1 MDFLSNLAGFFPS
14 GPLTTLYAIVLL
26 AVTVPC
32 MRWGKDRTNDVAMV
46 LFCSWPMA
54 LVATKLDS
62 SLFQAFGTIVLCG
75 CLAGIGSRLAFLVI
89 VLAALKLIVYSA
101 NIGGL
106 LNWKQMW
113 AFSEV
118 FAYFQ
123 LIALFGG
130 TINGRTVGLYLGSS
144 DPRRGNFPSGV
155 LQPAKGRVLAHT
167 GDDLDNASRSNHNNI

>member
-1 MDFLSNLAGFFPS
+1 MEFLTNLAGFFPS

-32 MRWGKDRTNDVAMV
+32 MRWGKNRTNDVAVV

-62 SLFQAFGTIVLCG
+62 SLFQAIGTIALCG
-75 CLAGIGSRLAFLVI
+75 FLAAIGTRLAILVI

-101 NIGGL
+101 NVGGL
-106 LNWKQMW
+106 INWEQMW

-118 FAYFQ
+118 FAYLQ
-123 LIALFGG
+123 LIVLFGG
-130 TINGRTVGLYLGSS
+130 TINGRTVGLYFSPS
-144 DPRRGNFPSGV
+144 DSRRGFVSSGV
-155 LQPAKGRVLAHT
+155 LQPAKRRAVARSGNDLGGVDRGR
-167 GDDLDNASRSNHNNI
+167 RNIV

>member
-1 MDFLSNLAGFFPS
+1 MDFLAGFFPT

-32 MRWGKDRTNDVAMV
+32 MRWGKDRADDVAMV
-46 LFCSWPMA
+46 LFFSWPMA

-62 SLFQAFGTIVLCG
+62 SLFQALGTVVLCG
-75 CLAGIGSRLAFLVI
+75 FLAAIRTRLATIVI
-89 VLAALKLIVYSA
+89 ALAAVKLIIYSG
-101 NIGGL
+101 NIGGFI
-106 LNWKQMW
+106 NWEQMW

-130 TINGRTVGLYLGSS
+130 TINDRTLGLHLGAS
-144 DPRRGNFPSGV
+144 DPGRGFFSSGV
-155 LQPAKGRVLAHT
+155 LRPAKSRAVADPGDNLGNAGRR
-167 GDDLDNASRSNHNNI
+167 GRNAV